1 MLHGSG
7 AGGGRAFAE
16 GHRAAQGVAP
26 SSKRAAGAVRERT
39 DDDGGEHIKSSGEE
53 IRQITALGTI
63 VLFSSVN
70 CSRGCIYIYILS
82 HPQFTGK
89 ESFGRDWG
97 GA

>member
-1 MLHGSG
+1 MA
-7 AGGGRAFAE
+7 AGTAADGAFAE

-63 VLFSSVN
+63 ASLLQRKLLKGVHIHL
-70 CSRGCIYIYILS
+70 YIHSL
-82 HPQFTGK
+82 TNALG
-89 ESFGRDWG
+89 
-97 GA
+97 